1 MRIWFSTFP
10 RVKNRRLQWGQQYF
24 LREKFDNGFPL
35 LTLSFFSPLPNIVG
49 SILASRATFL
59 LSFLQET
66 TATPLTARFRPI
78 PTGGYEAEDGSPSVA
93 TLFHHRLTFLK
104 VTKIYLYNRMATNFT
119 FLILTFRCFVVFW
132 WMLLWFLPS
141 ILWGGRP
148 TLKSAIVFPMQ
159 NLQCHSTG

>member
-66 TATPLTARFRPI
+66 TAT
-78 PTGGYEAEDGSPSVA
+78 PSVA